1 MRLPFQSSAPAV
13 ATRQPRPP
21 FVPEVAGASIGAR
34 YCEDRTGGDFYDF
47 ALTPSGRL
55 LVLMADIAGKRD
67 QTFAI
72 AAAMQDLFHTRGPA
86 LFPGGDGNES
96 LALTELA
103 LDLNRGIMQ
112 AASGVRCTA
121 AFLVCYDSQLGTAW
135 WVNAGHIPG
144 LHLAPNGDTHEL
156 PASGIPFGLFSHTP
170 HDAQLLV
177 LQPGACMLL
186 ASKGL
191 VEIRQG
197 SREFG
202 IAGVTAAA
210 ATNDRAAAKE
220 LCQAVLDAS
229 DRFIAEAPARRIPLP
244 GKTSRHPDRSALAII
259 RTV

>member
-13 ATRQPRPP
+13 AVRQPRPP

-47 ALTPSGRL
+47 ALTPSGRV

-72 AAAMQDLFHTRGPA
+72 AAAMQDLFHGRTPE
-86 LFPGGDGNES
+86 LFAAGDGNES

-112 AASGVRCTA
+112 AASGVRCTS
-121 AFLVCYDSQLGTAW
+121 AFVVCYDTQLGTAW
-135 WVNAGHIPG
+135 WVNAGHTPG
-144 LHLAPNGDTHEL
+144 LHIAPNGDTHEL
-156 PASGIPFGLFSHTP
+156 PASGIPFGLFSHTT

-191 VEIRQG
+191 VEIRLG

-202 IAGVTAAA
+202 IAGVSAAA
-210 ATNDRAAAKE
+210 ASHNRTGAKD
-220 LCQAVLDAS
+220 LCQAVLDSS
-229 DRFIAEAPARRIPLP
+229 DRFIAETPARLIPLP
-244 GKTSRHPDRSALAII
+244 HRQPRHPDRSALAII

>member
-1 MRLPFQSSAPAV
+1 MRLPFQSSAPAA

-21 FVPEVAGASIGAR
+21 FLPEVAGASVGAR

-47 ALTPSGRL
+47 ALTPNGRL
-55 LVLMADIAGKRD
+55 LVLMADIAGKRE
-67 QTFAI
+67 QTFSI
-72 AAAMQDLFHTRGPA
+72 AAAMQDLFHGRGPE
-86 LFPGGDGNES
+86 LFAGTDGNES

-112 AASGVRCTA
+112 AAAGVRLTA
-121 AFLVCYDSQLGTAW
+121 AFLACYDNQLGTTW

-144 LHLAPNGDTHEL
+144 LHIAPNGDTEEL

-170 HDAQLLV
+170 HDSQLLV
-177 LQPGACMLL
+177 IQPGASLLL

-191 VEIRQG
+191 VEIRHG

-210 ATNDRAAAKE
+210 AVHERKAAKD

-229 DRFIAEAPARRIPLP
+229 DRFIAETPSRLIPLP
-244 GKTSRHPDRSALAII
+244 GRTSRHPDRSALAII